1 MASAYLR
8 SKGEGFENV
17 FQVNCIHSLDFLL
30 ISNCGHVS
38 LVCIFNDSLLLWLF
52 QLYGGIQRYLE
63 QFPDGGYFD
72 GKNFVFDHRLS
83 PRSLMLSC

>member
-1 MASAYLR
+1 
-8 SKGEGFENV
+8 
-17 FQVNCIHSLDFLL
+17 LL
-30 ISNCGHVS
+30 C
-38 LVCIFNDSLLLWLF
+38 LF

-83 PRSLMLSC
+83 PRNLMQSC